1 MRFLQFVCV
10 LAMACFPLMS
20 MAGKLGF
27 HSRVTA
33 NVTPTGAGKVYVSKS
48 STNSP
53 DYQNNTDYAQREGPA
68 SSNHSYHLYAQANTD
83 YSFTG
88 WKRDNDNT
96 ILSTESHYPV
106 EVDGVWWDGIEY
118 IYEAVFTRRQ
128 AVLSVGITALEME
141 ARPNTQVTAT
151 FNVSG
156 QYIYK
161 GGVDISVNNSAFT
174 VNPTHLT
181 KAQAETGATITVTY
195 KPTANQD
202 YTGKVTIKTT
212 SSQSEDHITDTKVKE
227 VTLNGYSTGY
237 RVNISSAGA
246 TTLYVDMPLV
256 VPSND
261 IYEDLNVFYASGI
274 TENGGKKELSLT
286 SLKSNIPANTGVVIM
301 GAQGDYYFMKYRGSA
316 LSPISGS
323 LLSGTTTGTTRE
335 AVLSNASEGSIVMTL
350 SKMNNQLG
358 FYKYVNDN
366 LAANKAYLVYK
377 PAAGSNVTYFSFGDE
392 SGEEL
397 DAISNVKVVK
407 VDDAWYTLQGA
418 RLNGQPTQ
426 RGIYIH
432 GGKKVIVK

>member
-48 STNSP
+48 STSSP
-53 DYQNNTDYAQREGPA
+53 DYQNNTDYAQREGTA

-128 AVLSVGITALEME
+128 AVLSVDTSALEME

-151 FNVSG
+151 FTVSG
-156 QYIYK
+156 QHIYK
-161 GGVDISVNNSAFT
+161 SGVTLEVNNSAFSVSSAT
-174 VNPTHLT
+174 LT
-181 KAQAETGATITVTY
+181 KAQAEAGATITVTY
-195 KPTANQD
+195 NPTANQD

-212 SSQSEDHITDTKVKE
+212 SNQSEDHITNTKVVE
-227 VTLNGYSTGY
+227 VNLKGYSTGY
-237 RVNISSAGA
+237 PVSIGSAGA
-246 TTLYVDMPLV
+246 TTLYVNMPLV

-286 SLKSNIPANTGVVIM
+286 SLKSNIPANTGVVIT
-301 GAQGDYYFMKYRGSA
+301 GAQGDYFFMKYRGSS
-316 LSPISGS
+316 LSPVSGN
-323 LLSGTTTGTTRE
+323 LLSGCTSKTSKKT
-335 AVLSNASEGSIVMTL
+335 VLSDAPAGSIVMTL
-350 SKMNNQLG
+350 NKQNGQLA
-358 FYKYVNDN
+358 FYRYTGDD
-366 LAANKAYLVYK
+366 LAANKAYLVYT
-377 PAAGSNVTYFSFGDE
+377 PSAGSNVSYISIGG
-392 SGEEL
+392 GEDL
-397 DAISNVKVVK
+397 DGISDAKVVK

-418 RLNGQPTQ
+418 RLSGEPTQ

-432 GGKKVIVK
+432 GGKKVMVK